1 MKLKERKYTVLTVS
15 AQPKFNDSLKAL
27 VSERTY
33 FEMDFEESI
42 SSAKRR
48 LLDRDYDILI
58 INAPLPDEDG
68 VRLAVDR
75 SSGSG
80 SAVLL
85 LLRSEYYTNVFE
97 QVVRYGVYTLPKPA
111 PKQLFSQ
118 AFDWLEST
126 RERLMRLEKKSVSLE
141 DKMQEIR
148 LVNRAKWQLIS
159 SEGLSEEEAHRFIEK
174 QAMDRCVSKRT
185 VAEEIISR
193 LSDTARS

>member
-1 MKLKERKYTVLTVS
+1 MKLKERQYTVLTVS

-27 VSERTY
+27 VTERPY
-33 FEMDFEESI
+33 YDMDFEESV

-48 LLDRDYDILI
+48 LLDRSYDIVI
-58 INAPLPDEDG
+58 VNAPLPDDDG
-68 VRLAVDR
+68 VRLAIDCSAG
-75 SSGSG
+75 SSC
-80 SAVLL
+80 AVLL
-85 LLRSEYYTNVFE
+85 LLRSEYYTNIFE
-97 QVVRYGVYTLPKPA
+97 QVVRYGVYTLPKPS
-111 PKQLFSQ
+111 PKQLFLQ

-174 QAMDRCVSKRT
+174 RAMDRCVSKKAI
-185 VAEEIISR
+185 AEEIISR
-193 LSDTARS
+193 AENK